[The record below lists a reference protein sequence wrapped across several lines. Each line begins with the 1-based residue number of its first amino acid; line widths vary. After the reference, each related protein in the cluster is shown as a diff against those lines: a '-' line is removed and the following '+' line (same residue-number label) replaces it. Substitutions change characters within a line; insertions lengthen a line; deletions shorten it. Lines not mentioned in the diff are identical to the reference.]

1 MKSLKNIVF
10 RILGITLVIIG
21 ILLIAYPIYTNY
33 VSRRRQ
39 EELLSLWEE
48 QEKFIQV
55 SVIETSKEKTEDE
68 KPEKETEEEKPEEE
82 TTELEVIEL
91 PELGEAFG
99 TIEIPAIDL
108 RGIIYEGTEKPILK
122 NWPGHIVGTAIPGRV
137 GTCAISGHRTT
148 YGAPFNKLDE
158 LLTGDEIIIE
168 TNYGEFT
175 YILSELKIVEPT
187 DVYILE
193 PTLYTRLILTSC
205 HPKYSAAKRLIAFA
219 YLEGYDPADYETK
232 FLDKYEKL
240 K

>member
-1 MKSLKNIVF
+1 MRSLKNIVF
-10 RILGITLVIIG
+10 RILGIILVIIG

-33 VSRRRQ
+33 VSIRRQ
-39 EELLSLWEE
+39 EELLSSWEE
-48 QEKFIQV
+48 QEKLIQV
-55 SVIETSKEKTEDE
+55 SVIETPKEG
-68 KPEKETEEEKPEEE
+68 TEEEKPENE
-82 TTELEVIEL
+82 TTELEVIEP
-91 PELGEAFG
+91 PELGDTLG

-108 RGIIYEGTEKPILK
+108 KGIIYEGTEKPILK
-122 NWPGHIVGTAIPGRV
+122 NGPGHIVGTAIPGRM

-158 LLTGDEIIIE
+158 LLPGDEIIIE

-193 PTLYTRLILTSC
+193 PTLYPSLILTSC

>member
-1 MKSLKNIVF
+1 MRSLKNIIF
-10 RILGITLVIIG
+10 RISAIILVIIG
-21 ILLIAYPIYTNY
+21 ILLIAYPSYANY

-39 EELLSLWEE
+39 EELLSSWEE
-48 QEKFIQV
+48 QEKLIQV
-55 SVIETSKEKTEDE
+55 SVVETPKE
-68 KPEKETEEEKPEEE
+68 ETEEEKPEEE

-108 RGIIYEGTEKPILK
+108 KGIIYEGTEKPILK
-122 NWPGHIVGTAIPGRV
+122 NGPGHIVGTAIPGRV

-158 LLTGDEIIIE
+158 LFPGDKIIIE

-193 PTLYTRLILTSC
+193 STLYPSLILTSC
-205 HPKYSAAKRLIAFA
+205 HPKYSAAQRLIAFA

>member
-1 MKSLKNIVF
+1 MRSLKNIIF
-10 RILGITLVIIG
+10 RISAIILVIIG
-21 ILLIAYPIYTNY
+21 ILLIAYPTYTNY

-39 EELLSLWEE
+39 EELLSSWEE
-48 QEKFIQV
+48 QEKLIQV
-55 SVIETSKEKTEDE
+55 SVVETPKEETED
-68 KPEKETEEEKPEEE
+68 EKPEEE
-82 TTELEVIEL
+82 TTELEVIEP

-108 RGIIYEGTEKPILK
+108 KGIIYEGTEKPILK
-122 NWPGHIVGTAIPGRV
+122 NGPGHIVGTAIPGRV
-137 GTCAISGHRTT
+137 GTCVISGHRTT

-158 LLTGDEIIIE
+158 LFPGDKIIIE

-193 PTLYTRLILTSC
+193 STLYPSLILTSC
-205 HPKYSAAKRLIAFA
+205 HPKYSAAQRLIAFA

>member
-1 MKSLKNIVF
+1 MRSLKNIIF
-10 RILGITLVIIG
+10 RISAIILVIIG
-21 ILLIAYPIYTNY
+21 ILLIAYPTYTNY

-39 EELLSLWEE
+39 EELLSSWEE
-48 QEKFIQV
+48 QEKLIQV
-55 SVIETSKEKTEDE
+55 SVVETPKEETED
-68 KPEKETEEEKPEEE
+68 EKPEEE

-108 RGIIYEGTEKPILK
+108 KGIIYEGTEKPILK
-122 NWPGHIVGTAIPGRV
+122 NGPGHIVGTAIPGRV

-158 LLTGDEIIIE
+158 LFPGDKIIIE

-193 PTLYTRLILTSC
+193 STLYPSLILTSC
-205 HPKYSAAKRLIAFA
+205 HPKYSAAQRLIAFA

>member
-1 MKSLKNIVF
+1 MRSLKNIIF
-10 RILGITLVIIG
+10 RVLAIILVIIG
-21 ILLIAYPIYTNY
+21 ILLIAYPTYTNY
-33 VSRRRQ
+33 VSRSRQ
-39 EELLSLWEE
+39 EELLSSWEE
-48 QEKFIQV
+48 QEKLIQV
-55 SVIETSKEKTEDE
+55 SVIET
-68 KPEKETEEEKPEEE
+68 PEEEIEEEIPENE
-82 TTELEVIEL
+82 TTELEVIEP
-91 PELGEAFG
+91 PELGDTFG
-99 TIEIPAIDL
+99 KIEIPAIDL
-108 RGIIYEGTEKPILK
+108 KGIIYEGTEKPILK
-122 NWPGHIVGTAIPGRV
+122 NGPGHIVGTAMPGRI

-158 LLTGDEIIIE
+158 LSPGEEIVIE

-193 PTLYTRLILTSC
+193 PTLYPSLILTSC

-219 YLEGYDPADYETK
+219 YLEGYDPANYETK

>member
-1 MKSLKNIVF
+1 MRSLKNIIF
-10 RILGITLVIIG
+10 RISAIILVIIG
-21 ILLIAYPIYTNY
+21 ILLIAYPTYTNY

-39 EELLSLWEE
+39 EELLSSWEE
-48 QEKFIQV
+48 QEKLIQV
-55 SVIETSKEKTEDE
+55 SVIETPKEETED
-68 KPEKETEEEKPEEE
+68 EKPEEE
-82 TTELEVIEL
+82 TTELEVIEP

-108 RGIIYEGTEKPILK
+108 KGIIYEGTEKLILK
-122 NWPGHIVGTAIPGRV
+122 NGPGHIVGTAIPGKV

-158 LLTGDEIIIE
+158 LFPGDKIIIE

-193 PTLYTRLILTSC
+193 STLYPSLILTSC
-205 HPKYSAAKRLIAFA
+205 HPKYSAAQRLIAFA

>member
-1 MKSLKNIVF
+1 MKSLKNIIF
-10 RILGITLVIIG
+10 RISAIILVIIG
-21 ILLIAYPIYTNY
+21 ILLIAYPTYTNY
-33 VSRRRQ
+33 FSRRRQ
-39 EELLSLWEE
+39 EELLSSWEE
-48 QEKFIQV
+48 QEKLIQV
-55 SVIETSKEKTEDE
+55 SVIETPKEETED
-68 KPEKETEEEKPEEE
+68 EKPEEE
-82 TTELEVIEL
+82 TTELEVIEP

-108 RGIIYEGTEKPILK
+108 KGIIYEGTEKPILK
-122 NWPGHIVGTAIPGRV
+122 NGPGHIVGTAIPGRV

-158 LLTGDEIIIE
+158 LFPGDKIIIE

-193 PTLYTRLILTSC
+193 STLYPSLILTSC
-205 HPKYSAAKRLIAFA
+205 HPKYSAAQRLIAFA

>member
-1 MKSLKNIVF
+1 MRSLKNIIF
-10 RILGITLVIIG
+10 RISAIILVIIG
-21 ILLIAYPIYTNY
+21 ILLIAYPSYTNY

-39 EELLSLWEE
+39 EELLSSWEE
-48 QEKFIQV
+48 QEKLIQV
-55 SVIETSKEKTEDE
+55 SVVETPKE
-68 KPEKETEEEKPEEE
+68 ETEEEKPEEE

-108 RGIIYEGTEKPILK
+108 KGIIYEGTEKPILK
-122 NWPGHIVGTAIPGRV
+122 NGPGHIVGTAIPGRV

-158 LLTGDEIIIE
+158 LFPGDKITIE
-168 TNYGEFT
+168 TNHGEFT

-193 PTLYTRLILTSC
+193 STLYPSLILTSC
-205 HPKYSAAKRLIAFA
+205 HPKYSAAQRLIAFA